1 MCSFLNK
8 CIFLHQNLM
17 ESKAENEESG
27 INTLDPLRTKIGE
40 MPYKA
45 KTGFRPSISLTS
57 IVYDL
62 FVYCGK
68 MSVN

>member
-1 MCSFLNK
+1 
-8 CIFLHQNLM
+8 M